1 MSPFFG
7 YDFIVGK
14 PKNNVCKGRKKSKK
28 KKKGKR
34 MAEDGRG
41 WRILKRI
48 GNDDFEST
56 STLFRERSRFLDLNL
71 KKCKIMFN
79 FVGLN

>member
-14 PKNNVCKGRKKSKK
+14 PKNNVCKGRKKQKEKK
-28 KKKGKR
+28 RKK
-34 MAEDGRG
+34 DGRG
-41 WRILKRI
+41 WRRLKRI

-56 STLFRERSRFLDLNL
+56 STLFRERSCFLDLNL

>member
-1 MSPFFG
+1 MFAREE
-7 YDFIVGK
+7 K
-14 PKNNVCKGRKKSKK
+14 KQKEKKRKK
-28 KKKGKR
+28 
-34 MAEDGRG
+34 DDRG
-41 WRILKRI
+41 WRRLKRI

-56 STLFRERSRFLDLNL
+56 STLFTERSRFLDLNL